1 MSDRP
6 AAPLPWLTVVLCAAG
21 LFAVTLGVRQSMS
34 LFLGTLNTQTGL
46 GIAAISLAFAIGQLM
61 WGITQP
67 IAGAFADRYGS
78 GRVMA
83 IGLLAIAIGT
93 ASIPYAGSL
102 PMLIIA
108 IGVLGAGGAGALGPS
123 MLMGAVSRR
132 VDPARRSMAN
142 GIVSAGGSFGQFSVV
157 PLTQVMIGSLGW
169 ASALWGLALVSLLAL
184 PMVLALRSPSTT
196 PWPVAASSSTLG
208 GAVQGALLDRNYLLL
223 TAGFFVCG
231 FHVAFIATHLP
242 GVVAS
247 CGLPPEVG
255 AWSLAIIGL
264 FNMAGSF
271 WIGWAMN
278 RWRMKSLLSLIY
290 AARAAAIFAF
300 MLAPKTELTFLLF
313 AAVIGF
319 TYLSTVP
326 ATAGLVAKL
335 HGARYMATLF
345 GLTMLSHQVGGFL
358 GAWLGGKAFEA
369 TGSYDWM
376 WWVDMALGIAAAL
389 VHLPIREARPIRPV
403 AAAAA

>member
-1 MSDRP
+1 M
-6 AAPLPWLTVVLCAAG
+6 
-21 LFAVTLGVRQSMS
+21 
-34 LFLGTLNTQTGL
+34 
-46 GIAAISLAFAIGQLM
+46 
-61 WGITQP
+61 
-67 IAGAFADRYGS
+67 
-78 GRVMA
+78 
-83 IGLLAIAIGT
+83 
-93 ASIPYAGSL
+93 
-102 PMLIIA
+102 
-108 IGVLGAGGAGALGPS
+108 
-123 MLMGAVSRR
+123 
-132 VDPARRSMAN
+132 
-142 GIVSAGGSFGQFSVV
+142 
-157 PLTQVMIGSLGW
+157 
-169 ASALWGLALVSLLAL
+169 LAL
-184 PMVLALRSPSTT
+184 PMVLALRSPSAS

-208 GAVQGALLDRNYLLL
+208 GAVTGALRDRNYLLL

-271 WIGWAMN
+271 SIGWAMD

-313 AAVIGF
+313 AAAIGF

-376 WWVDMALGIAAAL
+376 WWADMALGIAAAL
-389 VHLPIREARPIRPV
+389 VHLPIREAAPIRPV